1 MDICELRDQ
10 IWTTRVSRINAERR
24 LVKKERF
31 IQGINIYYSCV
42 TIIFS
47 ILSLIYSDNKLS
59 LVTTCMSICL
69 LVTILYLNTQRYME
83 HARDYRSNYTALHK
97 LEMQLENE
105 SITPEKVEEIRLKYC
120 DLLDTAWNHVQ
131 YDYYCTVY
139 QSTGEYQKKRWK
151 VKVIAGF
158 FWGKVWRAMVMM
170 ALLIIP
176 IAVYFLCGVM

>member
-1 MDICELRDQ
+1 
-10 IWTTRVSRINAERR
+10 
-24 LVKKERF
+24 
-31 IQGINIYYSCV
+31 
-42 TIIFS
+42 
-47 ILSLIYSDNKLS
+47 
-59 LVTTCMSICL
+59 
-69 LVTILYLNTQRYME
+69 ME

-151 VKVIAGF
+151 VKVVAGF